1 MKSLAVSDQKKRLDL
16 EEFFNPINVRNTDL
30 VQIKKNLIQLL
41 SELVE
46 NKIIQNNVEIVLK
59 SGKNK
64 DHLI

>member
-41 SELVE
+41 NELV
-46 NKIIQNNVEIVLK
+46 KNVDLFMNLRK
-59 SGKNK
+59 SLG
-64 DHLI
+64 LQIL